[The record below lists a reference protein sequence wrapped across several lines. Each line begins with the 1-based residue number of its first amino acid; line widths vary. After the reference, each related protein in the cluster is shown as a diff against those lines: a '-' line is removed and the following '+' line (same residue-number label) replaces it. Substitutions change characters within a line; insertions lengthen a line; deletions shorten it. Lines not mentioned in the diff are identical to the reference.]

1 MKADQQ
7 HSKESLH
14 VLGRLQSEIC
24 SCRIKE
30 LEAVKT
36 FSFIFANGLIDLILT
51 VSATEGNQYIT
62 HKPYSILQMLTT
74 YTLL

>member
-30 LEAVKT
+30 L
-36 FSFIFANGLIDLILT
+36 
-51 VSATEGNQYIT
+51 
-62 HKPYSILQMLTT
+62 
-74 YTLL
+74 